1 MNLEKIYYD
10 NIFYYT
16 DVIEDPQ
23 KVIDDLERINEDEK
37 VHQSISMWKQ
47 DSCHRERKDL
57 FFDKRDSSTGDNRL
71 LAKEI
76 IENMRSAIE
85 RVAKQFVTDRGL
97 DIEPNISPSLD
108 MCKYPP
114 GGGLGVHHDT
124 QDGDMNLLYSIVL
137 YFNEDCEGGEI
148 SFMIDREGKSR
159 PGTNLDDPNLDFWI
173 KPKAGSALIFPS
185 THPYLHQS
193 HPVKSGYKYIST
205 AFIFVDGYD
214 PFNPEHVQA
223 YKKKD
228 I

>member
-16 DVIEDPQ
+16 NVIEDPQ
-23 KVIDDLERINEDEK
+23 KVIDDLERINGDEQI
-37 VHQSISMWKQ
+37 HQSISMWKQ

-76 IENMRSAIE
+76 IENMRGTIE
-85 RVAKQFVTDRGL
+85 RIAKQFVIDKGL
-97 DIEPNISPSLD
+97 DIEPNVSPSLD

-137 YFNEDCEGGEI
+137 YFNEDHELYENKAYDLLYDNDLLQIKNKDNITEI
-148 SFMIDREGKSR
+148 LSDI
-159 PGTNLDDPNLDFWI
+159 LDLLY
-173 KPKAGSALIFPS
+173 KL
-185 THPYLHQS
+185 YL
-193 HPVKSGYKYIST
+193 
-205 AFIFVDGYD
+205 
-214 PFNPEHVQA
+214 
-223 YKKKD
+223 
-228 I
+228 